1 MTQRANG
8 KKIEFESEVPLPT
21 RADYDKASPRGKGYL
36 QYMWAEWPRSTIP
49 KQCPF
54 KVGTPEYA
62 EYCRGQ
68 EAAML
73 DAQDSEE

>member
-1 MTQRANG
+1 MTRANG
-8 KKIEFESEVPLPT
+8 QRVDFDEPQLPT
-21 RADYDKASPRGKGYL
+21 RADYDAASPRAKGYM
-36 QYMWAEWPRSTIP
+36 QYMYAEWPNSKIP

-68 EAAML
+68 DAAVL
-73 DAQDSEE
+73 AAQDSEE